1 MDHYKIALT
10 PGDTVGAELL
20 FQVHKMLAALAHRF
34 SVTFDI
40 LEITSCGPAIDAYGT
55 ALRDKDISAAL
66 ECQAILFGNI
76 GNAGHTNR
84 RPQLRENPVYA
95 LLSAR
100 RAFHVCTNIRP
111 VYLLPEL
118 ECLSPLKP
126 EICCKGI
133 DILIVR
139 DLMGGMLNGEHYKAH
154 LPNGWEASDL
164 EYYNEEMVLHSALF
178 AFRSA
183 QLRKCKVTSVD
194 KANVLSSSKLWRG
207 KVGGIH
213 SLFSDVELINDY
225 VDHTAMELL
234 IHPYE
239 YDVLL
244 TSNVFGDILAD
255 EATQI
260 TGTPWLF
267 GSAELAKDTRGIY
280 TPNQLHHPRG
290 CELAGKG
297 EVNPYGILDALQLLL
312 RYSCGRPDMADTLAS
327 AIKSTL
333 KDGLFTAEA
342 YLSWGK
348 LLSTNELGDEIAKRV
363 AEHNQISSLLP

>member
-1 MDHYKIALT
+1 MEHYKIALS
-10 PGDTVGAELL
+10 PGDTVGSELL
-20 FQVHKMLAALAHRF
+20 SQARKVLAALALRF
-34 SVTFDI
+34 GVNFDI
-40 LEITSCGPAIDAYGT
+40 LEIASCGPAIDAYGT
-55 ALRDKDISAAL
+55 AFRDEDIRAAL

-76 GNAGHTNR
+76 GDTGHTGHQ
-84 RPQLRENPVYA
+84 PWETSVYA

-100 RAFHVCTNIRP
+100 QAFHVCTNIRP

-118 ECLSPLKP
+118 ECLSPLKA
-126 EICCKGI
+126 ELCRKGI

-154 LPNGWEASDL
+154 LSSGWEASDL

-183 QLRKCKVTSVD
+183 RQRRGRVTSVD
-194 KANVLSSSKLWRG
+194 KANILSSSKLWRG

-213 SLFSDVELINDY
+213 ALFSDVELVNDY

-234 IHPYE
+234 IHPYD

-255 EATQI
+255 EAAQI

-267 GSAELAKDTRGIY
+267 GSAELAKDNRGVY

-290 CELAGKG
+290 SELAGTG
-297 EVNPYGILDALQLLL
+297 EVSPYGILDTLQLLL
-312 RYSCGRPDMADTLAS
+312 RYSCGRQDMADTLAG
-327 AIKSTL
+327 AIKSAL

-342 YLSWGK
+342 RPPWGMI
-348 LLSTNELGDEIAKRV
+348 LSTDELGDEIAKRIG
-363 AEHNQISSLLP
+363 ET